1 MDKLEKFIKENSDS
15 FSEHKADKAKMW
27 KAIAKNLEHPEPKV
41 IPLWRKLPFQIAA
54 SIFIILGVFSI
65 YNLSA
70 KKTPVNY
77 ANKELQQI
85 DSYYQNIV
93 ETQVELVQNDKH
105 LSAKNKEEFLK
116 FMIELDKEDAKLK
129 LDLADNLD
137 NQQVLSAIIKNYKKR
152 IELIENL
159 LNQINESKK
168 DIHENE
174 YVL

>member
-27 KAIAKNLEHPEPKV
+27 KAIAAELKQPKPKV

-54 SIFIILGVFSI
+54 SILILLGVFSI
-65 YNLSA
+65 YNLNTRKA
-70 KKTPVNY
+70 PVNY
-77 ANKELQQI
+77 ASKELQQI

-93 ETQVELVQNDKH
+93 ETQVKLVQDDKH

-129 LDLADNLD
+129 LDLADNLN

>member
-1 MDKLEKFIKENSDS
+1 MDKLEKFIQENSDS
-15 FSEHKADKAKMW
+15 FNEHKADKAKMW
-27 KAIAKNLEHPEPKV
+27 KAIATELEQPKSRV
-41 IPLWRKLPFQIAA
+41 IPLWRKLPFQIAV
-54 SIFIILGVFSI
+54 SLLILLGIAGV
-65 YNLSA
+65 YNMNT
-70 KKTPVNY
+70 KKAPVNY

-93 ETQVELVQNDKH
+93 EAQVKLVQNDKH

-116 FMIELDKEDAKLK
+116 FMVELDKEDAILK

-159 LNQINESKK
+159 LNQINASKK
-168 DIHENE
+168 DTHENE

>member
-1 MDKLEKFIKENSDS
+1 MDQLEKFITENKDS
-15 FSEHKADKAKMW
+15 FNEHKADKAKMW
-27 KAIAKNLEHPEPKV
+27 KAIAVELEQPKSRV
-41 IPLWRKLPFQIAA
+41 MPLWRKLPFQIAA
-54 SIFIILGVFSI
+54 GLLILLGIAGV
-65 YNLSA
+65 YNLNTQ
-70 KKTPVNY
+70 KTP
-77 ANKELQQI
+77 
-85 DSYYQNIV
+85 
-93 ETQVELVQNDKH
+93 QVELVKNDKH

-116 FMIELDKEDAKLK
+116 FMVELDREDAALK

-168 DIHENE
+168 DTHENE

>member
-54 SIFIILGVFSI
+54 SILIIVGVFSV
-65 YNLSA
+65 YNLNTRKA
-70 KKTPVNY
+70 PVNY
-77 ANKELQQI
+77 ASKELQQI

-93 ETQVELVQNDKH
+93 ETQVKLVQNDKH

-129 LDLADNLD
+129 LDLADNLN

-174 YVL
+174 YIL

>member
-54 SIFIILGVFSI
+54 SILIIVGVFSV
-65 YNLSA
+65 YNLNTRKA
-70 KKTPVNY
+70 PVNY
-77 ANKELQQI
+77 ASKELQQI

-93 ETQVELVQNDKH
+93 ETQVKLVQNDKH

-129 LDLADNLD
+129 LDLADNLN
-137 NQQVLSAIIKNYKKR
+137 NQEVLSAIIKNYKKR

-174 YVL
+174 YIL

>member
-1 MDKLEKFIKENSDS
+1 MDQLEKFITENKDS
-15 FSEHKADKAKMW
+15 FNEHKADKAKMW
-27 KAIAKNLEHPEPKV
+27 KAIAVELEQPKSRV
-41 IPLWRKLPFQIAA
+41 MPLWRKLQFQIAA
-54 SIFIILGVFSI
+54 GLLILLGIAGV
-65 YNLSA
+65 YNLNTQ
-70 KKTPVNY
+70 KTPVNY

-93 ETQVELVQNDKH
+93 ETQVELVKNDKH

-116 FMIELDKEDAKLK
+116 FMVELDREDAALK

-168 DIHENE
+168 DTHENE

>member
-1 MDKLEKFIKENSDS
+1 MDQLEKFITENKDS
-15 FSEHKADKAKMW
+15 FNEHKADKAKMW
-27 KAIAKNLEHPEPKV
+27 KAIAVELEQPKSRV
-41 IPLWRKLPFQIAA
+41 MPLWRKLPFQIAA
-54 SIFIILGVFSI
+54 GLLILLGIAGV
-65 YNLSA
+65 YNLNTQ
-70 KKTPVNY
+70 KTPVNY

-93 ETQVELVQNDKH
+93 ETQVELVKNDKH

-116 FMIELDKEDAKLK
+116 FMVELDREDAALK

-168 DIHENE
+168 DTHENE

>member
-15 FSEHKADKAKMW
+15 FNEHKADKAKMW
-27 KAIAKNLEHPEPKV
+27 KTIATELEQPKTKV

-54 SIFIILGVFSI
+54 SLLILLGVFSI
-65 YNLSA
+65 YNFNA

-77 ANKELQQI
+77 ANKELRQI

-93 ETQVELVQNDKH
+93 ETQVELVKKDKH

-116 FMIELDKEDAKLK
+116 FMVELDKEDAALK
-129 LDLADNLD
+129 VDLADNLD

-168 DIHENE
+168 DTHENE

>member
-1 MDKLEKFIKENSDS
+1 MDSLEKYIKENSDS
-15 FSEHKADKAKMW
+15 FNEHKADKAKMW
-27 KAIAKNLEHPEPKV
+27 KAIATELNQPKPKV

-54 SIFIILGVFSI
+54 SFLILLGIFSV
-65 YNLSA
+65 YNLHT
-70 KKTPVNY
+70 KKVPVNY
-77 ANKELQQI
+77 ASKQLQEI

-93 ETQVELVQNDKH
+93 ETQVELVKNDKH

-116 FMIELDKEDAKLK
+116 FMVELDKEDAALK

-137 NQQVLSAIIKNYKKR
+137 NQQVLTAIIKNYKKR

-159 LNQINESKK
+159 LNQINESKN

-174 YVL
+174 YIL

>member
-54 SIFIILGVFSI
+54 SILIIVGVFSV
-65 YNLSA
+65 YNLNTRKA
-70 KKTPVNY
+70 PVNY
-77 ANKELQQI
+77 ASKELQQI

-93 ETQVELVQNDKH
+93 ETQVKLVQNDKH

-174 YVL
+174 YIL